1 MEKKITKLKLYHQ
14 QMKRK
19 RNRLLEEFCGL
30 EKKEE
35 NQINPFFGLLA
46 DPYFCNAILPAK

>member
-1 MEKKITKLKLYHQ
+1 
-14 QMKRK
+14 MKRK
-19 RNRLLEEFCGL
+19 RKRLLEEFCGL
-30 EKKEE
+30 EKKGG